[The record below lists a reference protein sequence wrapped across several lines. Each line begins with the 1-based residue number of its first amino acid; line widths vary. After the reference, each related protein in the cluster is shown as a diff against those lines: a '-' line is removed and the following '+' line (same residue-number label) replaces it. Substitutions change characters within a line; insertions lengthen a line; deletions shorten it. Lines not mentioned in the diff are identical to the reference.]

1 MKEYA
6 TSRGVSE
13 KRAERE
19 ANLSSA
25 VVLLAAVLLPVGLG
39 LAHPPAIQALA
50 VGAAAWALALLLK
63 MLVNGTDLIARATRR
78 GMPGAALAG
87 IVSGISEMGVLY
99 LAAIAGVVTSSA
111 ATGLWTGIG
120 ASVAEIA
127 YLISVGMLKR
137 AEPETLKQQRIW
149 LRGARSSRLVRH
161 IFAVERL
168 LATVLHIACRVL
180 VLATVASGSLVP
192 LAMALGFFVIVDGTA
207 TYGVVR
213 RWNWCRRRTA
223 RRFYALLAAAAGAAA
238 FGAYWLAAPI

>member
-1 MKEYA
+1 MRE
-6 TSRGVSE
+6 S
-13 KRAERE
+13 RAERE

-25 VVLLAAVLLPVGLG
+25 AVLLAALLLPVGLG
-39 LAHPPAIQALA
+39 LAHPPAIQAMA

-63 MLVNGTDLIARATRR
+63 MLVNGTGPVVRATRR
-78 GMPGAALAG
+78 GTPGAALAG
-87 IVSGISEMGVLY
+87 FVSGVSEMGVLY
-99 LAAIAGVVTSSA
+99 LAAIAGLVTASIA
-111 ATGLWTGIG
+111 NGLWTGIG

-137 AEPETLKQQRIW
+137 NEPETLKQQRIW

-168 LATVLHIACRVL
+168 LATVLHVACRVL

-192 LAMALGFFVIVDGTA
+192 LVMALGFFVIVDGTA

-213 RWNWCRRRTA
+213 RWNWCRPRTA
-223 RRFYALLAAAAGAAA
+223 RRFYAFLTAAAGAAA
-238 FGAYWLAAPI
+238 GAAFWLAAPI